1 MEFLIMIS
9 LHLITLAVIVSFISG
24 LLRYFIPKFHPLFIL
39 GLSVVIGFQ
48 YCIIYELKGLLLAV
62 IIINIIVSLASMGF
76 VKLIN
81 YVKNALNTIE

>member
-48 YCIIYELKGLLLAV
+48 YCIIYEDDVA
-62 IIINIIVSLASMGF
+62 
-76 VKLIN
+76 KL
-81 YVKNALNTIE
+81 T